1 MQMMQLEAADEEEAQ
16 DESPRL
22 RGGEQGAVGEED
34 PAVLAAMAALECG
47 QAQAFMR
54 THAAPEAI
62 DDATTEDDPEGPGA
76 GNAWSEEKL
85 NKPAHEHTTT
95 TVKQVIYGL
104 MKIAAGNIR
113 KGPMDALIKL
123 IKTAMPQP
131 NRLPRCV

>member
-34 PAVLAAMAALECG
+34 PAVLVAMAALECG
-47 QAQAFMR
+47 EAQAFMW

-76 GNAWSEEKL
+76 GNAWSEERL
-85 NKPAHEHTTT
+85 NNPAHQHTTRRSS
-95 TVKQVIYGL
+95 KSF
-104 MKIAAGNIR
+104 MA
-113 KGPMDALIKL
+113 
-123 IKTAMPQP
+123 
-131 NRLPRCV
+131 